1 MKCYVIPLNNYG
13 KGLVMDKKDE
23 NVWKVATKYVEDLRS
38 GAQPQ
43 ESWRDYWAVEGKIL
57 AQKAGK

>member
-1 MKCYVIPLNNYG
+1 
-13 KGLVMDKKDE
+13 MDKRDE
-23 NVWKVATKYVEDLRS
+23 NLWKVATKYVEDLRT

-43 ESWRDYWAVEGKIL
+43 ESWRDYWEVEGKLL

>member
-1 MKCYVIPLNNYG
+1 
-13 KGLVMDKKDE
+13 MDKKDE
-23 NVWKVATKYVEDLRS
+23 SVWKVATKYVEDLRS